1 MGINKILKQSKKIF
15 NMGNQAASGN
25 FANADVDGTF
35 MGSHLKNP
43 EDIKGMPYFPTG
55 TSSLLHKCLT
65 KDIWEK
71 CKDRKDKYG
80 FTFKQAIFSGA
91 KWTNSGVG
99 VYAGSHES
107 YYDFAPFFDKIIET
121 YHGHKPT
128 DKHISSMDVK
138 QLDCPD
144 FPADEDAMINSTR
157 IRVARNLAEFPLGT
171 SISPSQRLEVEKKV
185 TTALAGFTGE
195 LKGKYYSLSTMTEAE
210 KNQLIADHFLF
221 KGGDKYLESC
231 GLEHDWPEARGIFHN
246 DAKTF
251 LVWVNEED
259 QLRIISMQPG
269 SNIGQVF
276 QRLSDAANKIES
288 KAKFANDEHFGYVS
302 TCPTNMGTGLRAS
315 VHINLPKLMK
325 NPKLH
330 QEIADKYHV
339 QIRGAHGEHT
349 ETDDGVFD
357 ISNLRRL
364 GRNEVELTQ
373 DMYNGVKA
381 LIQAEKAL

>member
-1 MGINKILKQSKKIF
+1 
-15 NMGNQAASGN
+15 
-25 FANADVDGTF
+25 
-35 MGSHLKNP
+35 MGSHLRTP
-43 EDIKGMPYFPTG
+43 EDITGFPYFPSG
-55 TSSLLHKCLT
+55 TKSLLQKCLT
-65 KDIWEK
+65 RDVWEK

-107 YYDFAPFFDKIIET
+107 YYDFAPFMDKIIES
-121 YHGHKPT
+121 YHGHKPS
-128 DKHISSMDVK
+128 DKHISSMDHTK
-138 QLDCPD
+138 LRCPD
-144 FPADEDAMINSTR
+144 FPADEDKMINSTR
-157 IRVARNLAEFPLGT
+157 IRVARNLAEYPLGT
-171 SISPSQRLEVEKKV
+171 SITAEQRRQVEAKV
-185 TTALAGFTGE
+185 TKALSTFDGE
-195 LKGKYYSLSTMTEAE
+195 LKGKYYSLASMTDAE
-210 KNQLIADHFLF
+210 RDSLIADHFLF

-231 GLEHDWPEARGIFHN
+231 GLEREWPEARGIFHN
-246 DAKTF
+246 DNKTF

-259 QLRIISMQPG
+259 QLRIISMQKG
-269 SNIGQVF
+269 SNIRQVF
-276 QRLSDAANKIES
+276 ERLSVASAKIEAI
-288 KAKFANDEHFGYVS
+288 AKFANDDHLGYIS
-302 TCPTNMGTGLRAS
+302 TCPTNLGTGMRAS
-315 VHINLPKLMK
+315 VHINLPKLQKKQDQM
-325 NPKLH
+325 
-330 QEIADKYHV
+330 QAIADKYYV